1 MSWGKIVFIVIII
14 LYNVLNC
21 FSVHKSKAEGITAWK
36 KALYYVALLFGILS
50 LPAFLFDKEV
60 VGILLLA
67 LDLLI
72 ISACAYHN
80 GFVLKKK
87 PNYSH
92 HAVRLVIHL
101 GLLAGVWFL

>member
-1 MSWGKIVFIVIII
+1 MSVGKIIIVVIII
-14 LYNVLNC
+14 LYNALNC
-21 FSVHKSKAEGITAWK
+21 FSVQKSKAEGITAWK
-36 KALYYVALLFGILS
+36 KALYYSALLFGILS

-60 VGILLLA
+60 LGILLLA
-67 LDLLI
+67 LDLLT